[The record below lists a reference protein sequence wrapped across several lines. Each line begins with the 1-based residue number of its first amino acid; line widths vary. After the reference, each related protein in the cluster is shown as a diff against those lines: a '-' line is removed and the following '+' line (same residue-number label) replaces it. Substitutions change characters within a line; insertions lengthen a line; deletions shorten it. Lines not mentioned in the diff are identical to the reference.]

1 MDKQKGSDVE
11 LQKLMSFISS
21 KYTKEEIDWYL
32 SLAPQSVAEN
42 KVEIKVSSNSYANEK

>member
-1 MDKQKGSDVE
+1 MAIQKDRDVE
-11 LQKLMSFISS
+11 LKDLMNFISS

-32 SLAPQSVAEN
+32 SLAPQGVVEN